1 MRLKGFFV
9 SVATLGLMVGPAF
22 VHGFIGNVA
31 GAKTECTINGTAA
44 DDDLNGTTQDDVI
57 CGKAGSDAVN
67 GLEGNDTIRGGQGDD
82 GDGQSPCPRG
92 TIVRGPGCFSPIQ
105 RGARVT
111 HIIAFFGLN
120 GNDGSDTIKGQA
132 DDDSIA
138 GDDQNDHLAGGQGD
152 DCLGADC
159 GLAASTEAG
168 NDTLKSR
175 DEVSGNDYVDGGDD
189 TDTCT
194 IDAQDEVHN
203 CEL

>member
-1 MRLKGFFV
+1 M
-9 SVATLGLMVGPAF
+9 
-22 VHGFIGNVA
+22 
-31 GAKTECTINGTAA
+31 
-44 DDDLNGTTQDDVI
+44 I
-57 CGKAGSDAVN
+57 CAKAGSDAVN

-82 GDGQSPCPRG
+82 STGQAPCHGGPS
-92 TIVRGPGCFSPIQ
+92 VRGPGCFSPIR
-105 RGARVT
+105 RGSRVT
-111 HIIAFFGLN
+111 HTIAFFGLN

-138 GDDQNDHLAGGQGD
+138 GDDQNDKLMGGQGD

-159 GLAASTEAG
+159 GLSASSEAG

-175 DEVSGNDYVDGGDD
+175 DHVSGNDYVDGGDN
-189 TDTCT
+189 TDTCV

>member
-1 MRLKGFFV
+1 VRLRGIFV

-22 VHGFIGNVA
+22 VHGFVGNVA
-31 GAKTECTINGTAA
+31 GARTECTINGTAA

-67 GLEGNDTIRGGQGDD
+67 GLEGDDTIRGGQGDD
-82 GDGQSPCPRG
+82 GTGEVPCAATIGRG
-92 TIVRGPGCFSPIQ
+92 FGCFGSIQ

-111 HIIAFFGLN
+111 HPIAFFGLN

-138 GDDQNDHLAGGQGD
+138 GDDQNDRLVGGPGD
-152 DCLGADC
+152 DCLGANC
-159 GLAASTEAG
+159 GLGGSSEAG

-175 DEVSGNDYVDGGDD
+175 DKVSGNDFVDGGDN
-189 TDTCT
+189 TDTCV
-194 IDAQDEVHN
+194 IDAQDEIHN

>member
-1 MRLKGFFV
+1 
-9 SVATLGLMVGPAF
+9 MVGPAF

-31 GAKTECTINGTAA
+31 GAKTECTISGTAA
-44 DDDLNGTTQDDVI
+44 DDDLNGTTQNDVI
-57 CGKAGSDAVN
+57 CAKAGSDAVN

-82 GDGQSPCPRG
+82 GTGQVPCAA
-92 TIVRGPGCFSPIQ
+92 TIGRGPGCFGSIQ

-152 DCLGADC
+152 DCLGASCTIDPAV
-159 GLAASTEAG
+159 GTEPG
-168 NDTLKSR
+168 NDVLKSR
-175 DEVSGNDYVDGGDD
+175 DNVSGNDYVDGGDN
-189 TDTCT
+189 TDTCR
-194 IDAQDEVHN
+194 IDAGDEVHN
-203 CEL
+203 CEQ